1 MPPPPG
7 PGGLPPIPEE
17 EEGEAPTAEVTQD
30 GLMNAQDL
38 SAGIFLDGGTSVD
51 SEARSPRPRNLRD
64 DLAESTPSQNESL
77 NPADEYPSILPET
90 PEAPH
95 PDDEWI
101 DSEVAAILAR
111 RNSVESVGETPA
123 KENDVSSARSVGATR
138 GSTLSTTL
146 SKD

>member
-38 SAGIFLDGGTSVD
+38 SVGIFLDGGTSVD
-51 SEARSPRPRNLRD
+51 SEARSPRPRNSRD

-77 NPADEYPSILPET
+77 NPADEYFPSILPET

-95 PDDEWI
+95 AADEWI
-101 DSEVAAILAR
+101 DSEVAAILAA
-111 RNSVESVGETPA
+111 GDET
-123 KENDVSSARSVGATR
+123 E
-138 GSTLSTTL
+138 L
-146 SKD
+146 KD